1 MQAEQGVIQASKR
14 MMDATSNQDVRRTL
28 ELKIREANT
37 SISYFKD
44 TLNQLQN
51 RKAQLERRTSG
62 GTSSMPAAAGSST
75 RYDPSREFCG
85 GAYRSLFKCQARSH
99 C

>member
-1 MQAEQGVIQASKR
+1 

-51 RKAQLERRTSG
+51 KKAQLERRTSG
-62 GTSSMPAAAGSST
+62 GASTPSSGGPSSSS
-75 RYDPSREFCG
+75 RYDPARECG
-85 GAYRSLFKCQARSH
+85 A
-99 C
+99 